1 MGTRFK
7 PRPAGC
13 EPTPRQVRKVALLVC
28 WSCQSR
34 IPQTEGL
41 KPDIYFLTT
50 LEAASL
56 IKVSATLFFFE
67 TFLCGLHMAADCPV
81 VFVHASGVSLHV
93 QISFPLPF
101 KKKLCIYLVCAE
113 SLLLCAGFSLVAVSK
128 GSSLAVM
135 CGLLLL

>member
-13 EPTPRQVRKVALLVC
+13 EPTPRQVRKAALLVC

-41 KPDIYFLTT
+41 KPDIYFLST

-56 IKVSATLFFFE
+56 IKVSATLFFSRPFSVAC
-67 TFLCGLHMAADCPV
+67 TWLQTVLWSLCTPLGSLCMFRFPFLYL
-81 VFVHASGVSLHV
+81 
-93 QISFPLPF
+93 F
-101 KKKLCIYLVCAE
+101 KKNYVFI
-113 SLLLCAGFSLVAVSK
+113 
-128 GSSLAVM
+128 
-135 CGLLLL
+135 